1 MLLIPIFDINPGL
14 IKNYGFEEWQIDSK
28 AFNTYQCPYK
38 IRVNNR
44 YLIIKHPS
52 LILDK
57 LLNYLRFIIKGIKC

>member
-28 AFNTYQCPYK
+28 AFNTYECPYK

-44 YLIIKHPS
+44 
-52 LILDK
+52 
-57 LLNYLRFIIKGIKC
+57 